1 MAGFDRPAPAGW
13 PGGADVMVGFD
24 RPAPAGWP
32 GGADVTDIVRAEVD
46 GAHLKVDATNAN
58 FGDPTE
64 GHAKRLRVLALAEEL
79 GNISEA
85 CRIVGVS
92 RRSFYEWKRI
102 ANEQGND
109 ALYPKRAR

>member
-1 MAGFDRPAPAGW
+1 VFSFTDFTAPPGKSGRAQAASPASNGSDAPPAPAPAPTSTPPPTEPAARPAPSA
-13 PGGADVMVGFD
+13 AD
-24 RPAPAGWP
+24 
-32 GGADVTDIVRAEVD
+32 
-46 GAHLKVDATNAN
+46 DAY
-58 FGDPTE
+58 
-64 GHAKRLRVLALAEEL
+64 AKRLRVLALAEEL

-102 ANEQGND
+102 AEEQGNE

>member
-1 MAGFDRPAPAGW
+1 VPAAPPPAPAAEAA
-13 PGGADVMVGFD
+13 PTPSAADQ
-24 RPAPAGWP
+24 AY
-32 GGADVTDIVRAEVD
+32 
-46 GAHLKVDATNAN
+46 
-58 FGDPTE
+58 
-64 GHAKRLRVLALAEEL
+64 AKRLRVLALADEL

-102 ANEQGND
+102 AEEQGNE